1 MSTSAA
7 AAHRA
12 PRIGFVTQVD
22 HTGIHAEGAAVTS
35 SGMEE
40 GIELFLTAEDL
51 GYDTGYV
58 RVRHLQDAL
67 SSPLLFLAAVGQ
79 RTRRIQLGTAV
90 IPLRFENAGRLA
102 EDLAS
107 ADLLTGGRLRPGISS
122 GYSAHDAMYARAFG
136 ALRDDR
142 ADHVDRVLHD
152 LVSLLDGEIVA
163 GADSHIEG
171 VDPGAALRMQP
182 RVPSLRNRLAY
193 GAAGP
198 QRAEMAGQLGLQ
210 LQLATMVPDDG
221 SGRSFEELQ
230 LEVLTAY
237 REASRAAG
245 FGDGTVMVSRQMVP
259 VRSDAELERYVTL
272 LPRERTADPRIVGE
286 HHGQEI
292 GGHDA
297 VFSEVVLDEPAAV
310 ARKLWE
316 DPVVQAADELALAL
330 PPGAPL
336 VDQQSLLS
344 TFARL
349 VIPQLQMV
357 LGRRGARP
365 DRT

>member
-1 MSTSAA
+1 MSTSASST
-7 AAHRA
+7 HRV
-12 PRIGFVTQVD
+12 PRMGFVTQVD
-22 HTGIHAEGAAVTS
+22 HTGIRTTGTAVTS
-35 SGMEE
+35 TGIDE
-40 GIELFLTAEDL
+40 GIELFLTAEEL
-51 GYDTGYV
+51 GYEVGYV
-58 RVRHLQDAL
+58 RVRHLQDSL
-67 SSPLLFLAAVGQ
+67 SSPLLFLAALGQ
-79 RTRRIQLGTAV
+79 RTRQIQLGTAV

-107 ADLLTGGRLRPGISS
+107 ADLLTGGRLRPGVSS
-122 GYSAHDAMYARAFG
+122 GYSANDAMYARAFG
-136 ALRDDR
+136 ALRDER
-142 ADHVDRVLHD
+142 ADHVDRILHD
-152 LVSLLDGEIVA
+152 LLSLLDGEIVA

-171 VDPGAALRMQP
+171 IDPGAPLRMQP
-182 RVPSLRNRLAY
+182 RVPSLRSRLAY

-198 QRAEMAGQLGLQ
+198 QRAAMAGRLGLE

-237 REASRAAG
+237 REASQEAG
-245 FGDGTVMVSRQMVP
+245 FGEGTVMVSRQMVP

-297 VFSEVVLDEPAAV
+297 VFSEVVLDEPAEV

-316 DPVVQAADELALAL
+316 DPVVQAADELALVL
-330 PPGAPL
+330 PPNAPL
-336 VDQQSLLS
+336 ADQQALLR
-344 TFARL
+344 TFARM
-349 VIPQLQMV
+349 VVPQLQLV
-357 LGRRGARP
+357 LGRRSAGP
-365 DRT
+365 DQL

>member
-7 AAHRA
+7 ATHRA

-136 ALRDDR
+136 ALRDGR

-171 VDPGAALRMQP
+171 VDPGAPLRMQP

-221 SGRSFEELQ
+221 SGRSFEEL
-230 LEVLTAY
+230 
-237 REASRAAG
+237 
-245 FGDGTVMVSRQMVP
+245 P